1 VHTEIPAWILE
12 RRAKGEAAAAAEE
25 AEGPPHRRSPTG
37 WRTGRTGG
45 RRQAV
50 GQAAPAVAGPAAPAV
65 ADSPGSSF
73 PSNVVQPLG
82 DFSVSTA
89 ESPLITSDLL
99 AFPRNSKALNYMDEP
114 RSPTRVGWSDEPPP
128 PTEEEDGPGPP
139 GAVEHP

>member
-1 VHTEIPAWILE
+1 MHTEIPAWILQ
-12 RRAKGEAAAAAEE
+12 RRAKGAAAAGEG
-25 AEGPPHRRSPTG
+25 AEGPPQRRSPTG
-37 WRTGRTGG
+37 LVLS
-45 RRQAV
+45 QL
-50 GQAAPAVAGPAAPAV
+50 QC
-65 ADSPGSSF
+65 SSA
-73 PSNVVQPLG
+73 LG